1 MNKFA
6 FESFIINDEQ
16 HIEILNTSNFEL
28 YLLATTALTFLIKTE
43 EDESAVKDGSMP
55 EFISYTRWAVN
66 KVGEL
71 ATSKDINVTTPEMQ
85 PIAQKV
91 FASIE
96 TAKRRLAEN
105 PSRLRV
111 GDFNREFW
119 WFYAEAITE
128 ILDGVKILKSEH
140 KKVKG
145 STDEYDHNVRIQFNH
160 GENSW
165 TYNIRIKD
173 NRGIETKGFMN
184 GAAISFQEAVEDK
197 GICEEIVTVNFALKN
212 IAVSIAMEKA
222 FSFLCDIANKEPTS
236 VSRARTIAIV
246 LGGNYRN
253 YLLSAKHFC
262 ESLGNVL
269 RDTNMSEDEA
279 ARHILNK
286 QLRATESEVTQII
299 GILRPN
305 NTWR

>member
-6 FESFIINDEQ
+6 FESFIINDNQ

-66 KVGEL
+66 KINDL
-71 ATSKDINVTTPEMQ
+71 AGSQDINITTPQMQ
-85 PIAQKV
+85 PIVQKV
-91 FASIE
+91 FASLE
-96 TAKRRLAEN
+96 SAQKKLEAD
-105 PSRLRV
+105 PSRLKI
-111 GDFNREFW
+111 GDFNKEFW

-140 KKVKG
+140 KKIKG
-145 STDEYDHNVRIQFNH
+145 GTDEYDHNVRIQFKH
-160 GENSW
+160 GDNTW
-165 TYNIRIKD
+165 TYNVRIKD
-173 NRGIETKGFMN
+173 NRGVDIKGFMN
-184 GAAISFQEAVEDK
+184 GAAIDFKKAVADK
-197 GICEEIVTVNFALKN
+197 DICEEVVTVNFALKN
-212 IAVSIAMEKA
+212 IAVSIAMDKS
-222 FSFLCDIANKEPTS
+222 FGFLCDIANKETTS

-262 ESLGNVL
+262 ESLANVL
-269 RDTNMSEDEA
+269 DETTMNEDEA

-286 QLRATESEVTQII
+286 QLRATESEITQII
-299 GILRPN
+299 GILKPN